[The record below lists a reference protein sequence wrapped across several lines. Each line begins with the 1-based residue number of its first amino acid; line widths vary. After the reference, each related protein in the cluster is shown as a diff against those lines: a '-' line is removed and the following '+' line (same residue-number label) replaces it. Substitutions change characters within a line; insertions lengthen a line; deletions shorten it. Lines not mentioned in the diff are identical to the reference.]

1 MIPDQSDSFPPKFEN
16 YPPFRPFAVRV
27 SDFCPSVLSLSLSG
41 KESNVSNDARNQQD
55 RLNHWWMF
63 GWRRGARTHAQERI
77 QETVLEAKVGVTTFP
92 PAFSLPITFQRFP
105 LPPSL
110 CVPDYVCPL

>member
-16 YPPFRPFAVRV
+16 YPPLRPFAVRV

-77 QETVLEAKVGVTTFP
+77 QETVLEAKVGVTTVP
-92 PAFSLPITFQRFP
+92 PRLFTPHYFSTISSPTV
-105 LPPSL
+105 S
-110 CVPDYVCPL
+110 VCT